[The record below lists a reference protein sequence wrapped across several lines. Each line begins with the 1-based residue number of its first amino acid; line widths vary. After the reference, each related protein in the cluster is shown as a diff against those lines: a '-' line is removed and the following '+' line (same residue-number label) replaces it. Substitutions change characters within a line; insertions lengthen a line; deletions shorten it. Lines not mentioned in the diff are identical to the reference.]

1 MKSPK
6 IAISI
11 PRTTAEKITNPG
23 REIPDEILADFVT
36 DLVVEGLL
44 SISFP
49 ESEVN
54 ITITDD

>member
-11 PRTTAEKITNPG
+11 SRTTAEQITNPG
-23 REIPDEILADFVT
+23 REVPDEILADFVT